1 MIVVSSKTF
10 LRNRL
15 RFMPLLISAGC
26 FLSSTSCSSNRTV
39 ASKTPATPKP
49 ARIGSKQQGIAS
61 WYGEPYHGRQAANGE
76 IYNMDALTAAHK
88 TLPFETWVRVKNL
101 SNKKTT
107 EVRITDRG
115 PFVAGRI
122 IDLSRASAREIEL
135 VGPGTARVR
144 LEVIKPPKQFAQ
156 HTFAQHTFPQ
166 QTMFSVQIAA
176 VTDRGLANQIAKQ
189 AESFGETSV
198 FEKPGSRPTVFR
210 VLVGKEQEPKATALL
225 RRIRKYYKDAFLI
238 KL

>member
-1 MIVVSSKTF
+1 M
-10 LRNRL
+10 R
-15 RFMPLLISAGC
+15 LLITAAC
-26 FLSSTSCSSNRTV
+26 FLSSISCSSNRTV
-39 ASKTPATPKP
+39 ASKTPGAPKP

-122 IDLSRASAREIEL
+122 IDLSRASAREIEMI
-135 VGPGTARVR
+135 GPGIASVRV
-144 LEVIKPPKQFAQ
+144 EVIKPPKQFAQ
-156 HTFAQHTFPQ
+156 QTFSQHTLSQ
-166 QTMFSVQIAA
+166 HTMFSVQIAA
-176 VTDRGLANQIAKQ
+176 VTDRALANQIAKQ
-189 AESFGETSV
+189 AESFGATSV
-198 FEKPGSRPTVFR
+198 FEKPGSQPNVFR
-210 VLVGKEQEPKATALL
+210 VLVGKEQKPKAMALL
-225 RRIRKYYKDAFLI
+225 KRIRRDYKDAFLI